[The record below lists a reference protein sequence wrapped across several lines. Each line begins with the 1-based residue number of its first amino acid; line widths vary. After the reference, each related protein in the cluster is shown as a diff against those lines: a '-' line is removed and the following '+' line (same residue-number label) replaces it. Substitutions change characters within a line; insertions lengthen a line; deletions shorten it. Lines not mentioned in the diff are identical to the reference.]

1 MIIVTS
7 KLNLKLFNLT
17 LHCFPNQNNEG
28 NKILCFRVT
37 WIMDGCLSLEEGKI
51 YPSIFLVNPST
62 DTFAFDVLF
71 NKV

>member
-7 KLNLKLFNLT
+7 KLKLKLFNLT

-37 WIMDGCLSLEEGKI
+37 WIMDGCLSLEEGKNL
-51 YPSIFLVNPST
+51 SIDLSSQSVHRYIC
-62 DTFAFDVLF
+62 L
-71 NKV
+71 